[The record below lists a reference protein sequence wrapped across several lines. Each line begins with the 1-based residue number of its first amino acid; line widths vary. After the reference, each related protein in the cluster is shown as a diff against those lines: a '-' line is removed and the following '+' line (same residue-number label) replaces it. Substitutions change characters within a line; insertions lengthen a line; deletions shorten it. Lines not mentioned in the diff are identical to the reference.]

1 MTPFVSALT
10 QNRVG
15 VREIAQRYSVVLAP
29 LDVHAPLDAHTL
41 LDVLAL
47 LDEQAPRKEG
57 SISKR
62 SELAQFLG
70 VRLPPGPAVGSRRR
84 IPVPGTR

>member
-1 MTPFVSALT
+1 MRGMDGETEALVADVT
-10 QNRVG
+10 LTC
-15 VREIAQRYSVVLAP
+15 VREFLSKRGLKA
-29 LDVHAPLDAHTL
+29 
-41 LDVLAL
+41 VLAL

-62 SELAQFLG
+62 SELAKFLG